1 MLQSAPPRFP
11 SGPARACAAL
21 LAVLVL
27 AAMLGGCSTLGFYH
41 QAIAGQLDIWR
52 RERPIERVLADE
64 SVPAHTRERLAL
76 TVRARAFAADTL
88 GLPSEGSYRTY
99 ADLERPY
106 VVWNVFAAPTLA
118 LEPVQSCFPFAGC
131 LDYRGYFARA
141 DAERHAATLRAVGN
155 DVYLGGVAAYSTLG
169 WFDDPVLNTFL
180 GWDEADLVELL
191 FHELAHQRLYIADD
205 SAFNES
211 YASAVAAAGLDQW
224 FVQQGQATA
233 RVRTVRAARRAMTER
248 ILAARAALAA
258 IYAGTMPDERKLAA
272 KQAALAALAADL
284 AGLAAQHG
292 LPEAPAQPWN
302 NARVL
307 AVATYHDHVAAFHTL
322 LALVDG
328 DWTRFH
334 AAAARIGALAA
345 AARTRCLL
353 DLAATEALPPCA
365 G

>member
-1 MLQSAPPRFP
+1 MLQLAPLRFLSDP
-11 SGPARACAAL
+11 FRACAA
-21 LAVLVL
+21 ALVL
-27 AAMLGGCSTLGFYH
+27 LVLTVTLSGCSTLGFYH

-52 RERPIERVLADE
+52 RERPIEQVLADA
-64 SVPAHTRERLAL
+64 SVPAQTRARLAL
-76 TVRARAFAADTL
+76 TVRARTFAADTL
-88 GLPSEGSYRTY
+88 GLPDDGSYRTY

-141 DAERHAATLRAVGN
+141 DAERHAATLRAAGN
-155 DVYLGGVAAYSTLG
+155 DVYVGGVAAYSTLG

-180 GWDEADLVELL
+180 GWDAADLVELL
-191 FHELAHQRLYIADD
+191 FHELAHQRLYVADD

-224 FVQQGQATA
+224 LAQEGREAV

-248 ILAARAALAA
+248 ILAARTALAA
-258 IYAGTMPDERKLAA
+258 IYAGTVPDADKLAA
-272 KQAALAALAADL
+272 KQATLAALAEDL
-284 AGLAAQHG
+284 ARVAAQHG

-307 AVATYHDHVAAFHTL
+307 AVTTYHDHVAAFRTL
-322 LALVDG
+322 LNLVNG
-328 DWTRFH
+328 DWQRFH
-334 AAAARIGALAA
+334 AVAARIGALAPAARSDCLLALA
-345 AARTRCLL
+345 AAET
-353 DLAATEALPPCA
+353 LPPCA

>member
-11 SGPARACAAL
+11 SGNLPACAAALALLL
-21 LAVLVL
+21 LAV
-27 AAMLGGCSTLGFYH
+27 MLGGCSTLGFYH

-52 RERPIERVLADE
+52 RERPIEQVLADA
-64 SVPAHTRERLAL
+64 SVPAQTRERLAL

-88 GLPSEGSYRTY
+88 GLPDDGSYRTY

-106 VVWNVFAAPTLA
+106 VVWNVFAAPALA

-141 DAERHAATLRAVGN
+141 DAERHAATLRAAGN

-191 FHELAHQRLYIADD
+191 FHELAHQRLYVADD

-224 FVQQGQATA
+224 LAQQGLEAA
-233 RVRTVRAARRAMTER
+233 RVRTLRTARRAMTER
-248 ILAARAALAA
+248 ILAARTALAA
-258 IYAGTMPDERKLAA
+258 VYAGAMPDADKLAA
-272 KQAALAALAADL
+272 KQATLAALAEDL
-284 AGLAAQHG
+284 AAIARQHG
-292 LPEAPAQPWN
+292 LAEAPAQPWN

-307 AVATYHDHVAAFHTL
+307 AVATYHDHVAAFLTL
-322 LALVDG
+322 LSLVDD
-328 DWTRFH
+328 DWQRFH

-345 AARTRCLL
+345 DARTACLL
-353 DLAATEALPPCA
+353 ELAAAAALPSCA